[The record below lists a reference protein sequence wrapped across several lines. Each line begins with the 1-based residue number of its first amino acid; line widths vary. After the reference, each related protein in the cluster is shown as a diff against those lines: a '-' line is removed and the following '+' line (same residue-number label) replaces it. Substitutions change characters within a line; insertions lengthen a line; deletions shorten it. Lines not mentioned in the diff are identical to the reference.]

1 MSIGIGIDTGGTYTD
16 AVIYDFDNE
25 IVLDSA
31 KALTTK
37 NDLTIGISNVIDKL
51 SIDLLKQASMVGLS
65 TTMATNACV
74 ENKGGRAKLI
84 LWGIDKHTVERF
96 GKQYGLPDADEI
108 YFQDSYPKFNG
119 GYEKETDWQL
129 FEDNIEKWFKECDAV
144 ASVELFAM
152 NTNALVEKK
161 SKEILRDKLGIPV
174 ICGNEL
180 FTDIDALQRGSS
192 VLLNARLIP
201 IIEEFISAIKTVLKD
216 RNINV
221 PVGIVRSDGSLMSE
235 KFTSVYPVETILC
248 GPAASVMGG
257 VKLSNVPN
265 SFVIDMGGTTTDI
278 AIIKDFVP
286 VTETKGVKIG
296 QWKTFVKG
304 LFIDTFGLGGDSAV
318 RYNNGKMYL
327 DDVRVIPL
335 CVAAGEY
342 PCIIDELK
350 LLEKEDLP
358 HTRFIHEFYILQK
371 DISNNENYTEYEK
384 EFCDKLKNGPMSL
397 RKAAASMESDV
408 YHFKVDRL
416 EKEGVVMRC
425 GLTPTDMMHIK
436 GDFDTYDREASI
448 MGANYVAM
456 CIDEDID
463 ANGLADMVYKE
474 VKRKLYNN
482 VVRCMLEN
490 SETYY
495 RENGLDKGMEEFIN
509 NCFEKRYSGEN
520 GTGYMDTT
528 IKANFKL
535 IGIGAPIHIFL
546 PDVAK
551 MLYTEC
557 IIPEYSSVANALGA
571 INGNVIVKSSLEIKP
586 VMGGGF
592 DLFGKT
598 ENLHFK
604 TLPETKE
611 YAVKIL
617 KEYTYNE
624 AIERGSGPDVTY
636 NVMYDDIKSK
646 AKGDVVV
653 YLGTTVYVTAMGRIM
668 F

>member
-161 SKEILRDKLGIPV
+161 SKEILRDQLGIPV

-278 AIIKDFVP
+278 AIVKDFVP

-335 CVAAGEY
+335 CVAAGE
-342 PCIIDELK
+342 
-350 LLEKEDLP
+350 
-358 HTRFIHEFYILQK
+358 
-371 DISNNENYTEYEK
+371 
-384 EFCDKLKNGPMSL
+384 
-397 RKAAASMESDV
+397 
-408 YHFKVDRL
+408 
-416 EKEGVVMRC
+416 
-425 GLTPTDMMHIK
+425 
-436 GDFDTYDREASI
+436 
-448 MGANYVAM
+448 
-456 CIDEDID
+456 
-463 ANGLADMVYKE
+463 
-474 VKRKLYNN
+474 
-482 VVRCMLEN
+482 
-490 SETYY
+490 
-495 RENGLDKGMEEFIN
+495 
-509 NCFEKRYSGEN
+509 
-520 GTGYMDTT
+520 
-528 IKANFKL
+528 
-535 IGIGAPIHIFL
+535 
-546 PDVAK
+546 
-551 MLYTEC
+551 
-557 IIPEYSSVANALGA
+557 
-571 INGNVIVKSSLEIKP
+571 
-586 VMGGGF
+586 
-592 DLFGKT
+592 
-598 ENLHFK
+598 
-604 TLPETKE
+604 
-611 YAVKIL
+611 
-617 KEYTYNE
+617 
-624 AIERGSGPDVTY
+624 
-636 NVMYDDIKSK
+636 
-646 AKGDVVV
+646 
-653 YLGTTVYVTAMGRIM
+653 
-668 F
+668 

>member
-278 AIIKDFVP
+278 AIVKDFVP

-456 CIDEDID
+456 CID
-463 ANGLADMVYKE
+463 
-474 VKRKLYNN
+474 
-482 VVRCMLEN
+482 
-490 SETYY
+490 
-495 RENGLDKGMEEFIN
+495 
-509 NCFEKRYSGEN
+509 
-520 GTGYMDTT
+520 
-528 IKANFKL
+528 
-535 IGIGAPIHIFL
+535 
-546 PDVAK
+546 
-551 MLYTEC
+551 
-557 IIPEYSSVANALGA
+557 
-571 INGNVIVKSSLEIKP
+571 
-586 VMGGGF
+586 
-592 DLFGKT
+592 
-598 ENLHFK
+598 
-604 TLPETKE
+604 
-611 YAVKIL
+611 
-617 KEYTYNE
+617 
-624 AIERGSGPDVTY
+624 
-636 NVMYDDIKSK
+636 
-646 AKGDVVV
+646 
-653 YLGTTVYVTAMGRIM
+653 
-668 F
+668 